1 MNQIQPPLLTRLRAL
16 PRPAWVLFLGTFL
29 NKFGT
34 FVLPFLT
41 LYLTRR
47 GFTLRDAGIAMSAYG
62 LGSLI
67 ASGLG
72 GWLADV
78 IGRRKTIV
86 LSMFSV
92 AFAMMALSQSRS
104 LVTIV
109 AATFFAALTGELYR
123 PASSALLAD
132 LVPPELR
139 VTAFSAYRMAFNAG
153 FAFGPATAGF
163 LAERGFFWLF
173 AGDAAT
179 SVLFGIIALAM
190 LPRAG
195 QIHSDEGGWVADLKT
210 LAGDREFHRVL
221 AGAFIIGLVFL
232 QISST
237 FSLHVTRLGFSAAT
251 YGMILSLN
259 GVLVT
264 FCELPMST
272 ITGRFKPWQMMA
284 FGYFLISIGFAGNA
298 FAHSEA
304 ALIGCVVI
312 FTFGEMATFPVTS
325 AYIAGLSPAHMRGR
339 YMGVYALVWSAGLIA
354 APQIGLRLLAIG
366 PMTLWLTCG
375 VLGLIAAAIAISGP
389 VKTSNPVLANV
400 GNQRTDEDRF

>member
-1 MNQIQPPLLTRLRAL
+1 MNPIHPSLFSRLRAL
-16 PRPAWVLFLGTFL
+16 PRPAWILFLGTFL

-47 GFTLRDAGIAMSAYG
+47 GFTLADAGIAMSAYG
-62 LGSLI
+62 VGSLM

-72 GWLADV
+72 GHLADT

-92 AFAMMALSQSRS
+92 ALAMVLLSQSRS
-104 LVTIV
+104 LPAIV
-109 AATFFAALTGELYR
+109 AATWFAAMTGELYR

-163 LAERGFFWLF
+163 LAERGYFWLF

-179 SVLFGIIALAM
+179 SVLFGVIALAL
-190 LPRAG
+190 LPRGVQGRREEAG
-195 QIHSDEGGWVADLKT
+195 WIADLKT
-210 LAGDREFHRVL
+210 LTGDREFHRVL
-221 AGAFIIGLVFL
+221 AGAFLIALVFL
-232 QISST
+232 QVSCT
-237 FSLHVTRLGFSAAT
+237 FSLHVTSLGFSTAT
-251 YGMILSLN
+251 YGLILSLN

-264 FCELPMST
+264 FCELPLTSL
-272 ITGRFKPWQMMA
+272 TGRFPPWRMMA
-284 FGYFLISIGFAGNA
+284 LGYLLIAAGFAGNA
-298 FAHSEA
+298 FAHTVPE
-304 ALIGCVVI
+304 LLGCVVI
-312 FTFGEMATFPVTS
+312 FTFGEMATFPVSS
-325 AYIAGLSPAHMRGR
+325 AYIAGLAPAHLRGR

-354 APQIGLRLLAIG
+354 APQMGLRLFAVG
-366 PMTLWLTCG
+366 PKTLWLTCG
-375 VLGLIAAAIAISGP
+375 ALGVIAAAIAFRGP
-389 VKTSNPVLANV
+389 VKSNNRALVERREERV
-400 GNQRTDEDRF
+400 IKSRS

>member
-16 PRPAWVLFLGTFL
+16 PRAAWILFLGTFL

-34 FVLPFLT
+34 FVMPFLT

-47 GFTLRDAGIAMSAYG
+47 GFTLAQAGIAMSAYG

-104 LVTIV
+104 LVAIV
-109 AATFFAALTGELYR
+109 AATFMAALTGELYR

-132 LVPPELR
+132 LVPPELS

-163 LAERGFFWLF
+163 LAERGYFWLF

-190 LPRAG
+190 LPRAVKVNTIG
-195 QIHSDEGGWVADLKT
+195 GGWVADLKT
-210 LAGDREFHRVL
+210 LADDREFHRVL
-221 AGAFIIGLVFL
+221 FGAFIIGLVFL

-237 FSLHVTRLGFSAAT
+237 FSLHVTHLGFSAAT
-251 YGMILSLN
+251 YGTILSLN

-264 FCELPMST
+264 FCELPMTT

-284 FGYFLISIGFAGNA
+284 LGYFLIAIGFTCNA
-298 FAHSEA
+298 FAHSEV
-304 ALIGCVVI
+304 ALIGCVVL
-312 FTFGEMATFPVTS
+312 FTFGEMATFPISS
-325 AYIAGLSPAHMRGR
+325 AYIAGLAPAHLRGR
-339 YMGVYALVWSAGLIA
+339 YMGAYALTWSAGMIV
-354 APQIGLRLLAIG
+354 APQMGLRLLAIG
-366 PMTLWLTCG
+366 PKTLWLTCG
-375 VLGLIAAAIAISGP
+375 ALGLVATAIAIRGP
-389 VKTSNPVLANV
+389 VKSSNPILPRAGKPRAVET
-400 GNQRTDEDRF
+400 RS